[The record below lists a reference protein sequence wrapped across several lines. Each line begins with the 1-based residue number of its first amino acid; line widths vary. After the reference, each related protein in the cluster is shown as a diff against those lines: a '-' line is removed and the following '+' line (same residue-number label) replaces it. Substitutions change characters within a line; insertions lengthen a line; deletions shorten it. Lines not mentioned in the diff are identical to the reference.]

1 MPLPQKIIF
10 NQYKPTTMNKA
21 TELENIKKSIAD
33 LSEALVLAEKG
44 GANALVI
51 NALKA
56 SINRLVDDYIATL

>member
-1 MPLPQKIIF
+1 
-10 NQYKPTTMNKA
+10 MNKA
-21 TELENIKKSIAD
+21 TELENIKKSISE

-44 GANALVI
+44 GANELVI